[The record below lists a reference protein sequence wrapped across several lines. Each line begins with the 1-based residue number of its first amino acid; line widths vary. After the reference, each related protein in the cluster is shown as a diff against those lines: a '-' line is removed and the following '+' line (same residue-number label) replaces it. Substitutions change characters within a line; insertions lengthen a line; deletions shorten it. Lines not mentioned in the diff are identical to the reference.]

1 MLKHFFSRQA
11 RKPSGWFGRIVAKRL
26 FDRGNNGLNT
36 LMLDVMT
43 LESGQDVLEIGFG
56 CGSVIRYV
64 ADQVEDGTVQGID
77 FSDAMFHVASKR
89 NARHIEAG
97 RVSLT
102 HGDFDSA
109 AYPPSSFDTVCSAN
123 TIYFWP
129 DPAATCARIHS
140 VLRPGGRV
148 VLAFVDKSK
157 MDSMP
162 LDMEIF
168 RAVSCDTVKGLLKT
182 VGFASIR
189 VHALEDKSAGFCV
202 VGEKKR

>member
-1 MLKHFFSRQA
+1 MWKQFFSRQA

-26 FDRGNNGLNT
+26 FDRGNNALNS
-36 LMLDVMT
+36 LMLDVVAP
-43 LESGQDVLEIGFG
+43 ESGQDVLEIGFG
-56 CGSVIRYV
+56 CGSVIRHV
-64 ADQVEDGTVQGID
+64 ADRVGNGTVQGID

-97 RVSLT
+97 RVTLT

-109 AYPPSSFDTVCSAN
+109 AYSPSSFDTVCSAN

-129 DPAATCARIHS
+129 EPDVTCARIHS

-168 RAVSCDTVKGLLKT
+168 RPVSCDSVKDMLKAA
-182 VGFASIR
+182 GFSTIGTR
-189 VHALEDKSAGFCV
+189 ALGDNSAGFCV
-202 VGEKKR
+202 VGKK